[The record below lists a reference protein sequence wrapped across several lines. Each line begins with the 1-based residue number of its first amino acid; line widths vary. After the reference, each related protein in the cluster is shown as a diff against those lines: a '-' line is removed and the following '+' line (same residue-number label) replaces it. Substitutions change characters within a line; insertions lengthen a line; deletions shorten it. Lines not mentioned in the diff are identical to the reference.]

1 MEPYALNRLLYEGGL
16 VLDPEQQ
23 QQPPSELTE
32 EHGGVLIP
40 LKTTL
45 ELRDDHVEGQA
56 FITRAPLKAANSVV
70 KYGQTPFPSLDA

>member
-1 MEPYALNRLLYEGGL
+1 MKPFALNRVLYEGGL
-16 VLDPEQQ
+16 VPDPEQE
-23 QQPPSELTE
+23 QQPSESTE
-32 EHGGVLIP
+32 EPGGVLIP

-70 KYGQTPFPSLDA
+70 KYGRVPFPSRDV